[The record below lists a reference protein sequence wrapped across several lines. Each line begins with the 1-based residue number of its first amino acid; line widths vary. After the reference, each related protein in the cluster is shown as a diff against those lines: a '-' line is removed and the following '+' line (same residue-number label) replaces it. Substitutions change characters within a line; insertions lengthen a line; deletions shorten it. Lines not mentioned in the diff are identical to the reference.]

1 MLRFH
6 SLRVLDISP
15 DAEDAVAISL
25 EVPSGLREEYRG
37 SPGQHVV
44 VRVEIAGEEA
54 RRTYSLVNAPGE
66 SPVRIVPRV
75 HSQGRVSR
83 YLAEELRLGDRLDVL
98 PPNGSFTP
106 REAGVAGGAY
116 AAFAA
121 GCGITPVMS
130 VTRALLA

>member
-44 VRVEIAGEEA
+44 VRFKADKPGIFRIHDQVAPSAQDARLVVAEA
-54 RRTYSLVNAPGE
+54 
-66 SPVRIVPRV
+66 
-75 HSQGRVSR
+75 
-83 YLAEELRLGDRLDVL
+83 
-98 PPNGSFTP
+98 
-106 REAGVAGGAY
+106 
-116 AAFAA
+116 
-121 GCGITPVMS
+121 
-130 VTRALLA
+130 